1 MSRNISDNG
10 LSHDYV
16 RSVLAYDPATGLFTW
31 LKTVSSKAPKGS
43 VPDGRDPDGYKVIML
58 KGKYLRQHRLAWFYM
73 TGEWPVG
80 QIDHRNGVRDDNR
93 FCNLRECDSQDNNRN
108 RGLSRNN
115 TSGVSGVCKQQGK
128 WMVRIRLQKGV
139 RKFFGYFDDLELA
152 ELVASEARDKYHK
165 EFSLCAR

>member
-1 MSRNISDNG
+1 
-10 LSHDYV
+10 
-16 RSVLAYDPATGLFTW
+16 
-31 LKTVSSKAPKGS
+31 
-43 VPDGRDPDGYKVIML
+43 ML
-58 KGKYLRQHRLAWFYM
+58 KGKYLRQHGLAWFYM

-115 TSGVSGVCKQQGK
+115 TSGVSGVRKQQGK